1 MFDSLDE
8 QIKHDRQETTTPKER
23 VFFWVTAALVA
34 VLAFGGVYFG
44 VRVLE

>member
-8 QIKHDRQETTTPKER
+8 QMKHDAAQATTKGEQA
-23 VFFWVTAALVA
+23 VKWVVVAALS
-34 VLAFGGVYFG
+34 VLLFSGLYFA